1 MGAISKDEVAL
12 YDRQIR
18 LWGMEAQTRLRSS
31 SVCIMGI
38 TALSLETAK
47 NLVLSGI
54 GTLTL
59 IDPHEITNDDLQVQY
74 YFDESHIGRPRD
86 HELAEQ
92 LRVLNP
98 LVTIRV
104 GERGQEISGFDVVI
118 HVDAYMEAQHVASAC
133 RSAGVK
139 FVAAGALGLFGFV
152 FVDCGDRHEYAE
164 STSGAEPS
172 TTTCIA
178 EYTSLSDSLTA
189 RVEESSVVR
198 LRRKY
203 PPLVFVFQGKC
214 FHSLMAGVVDTED
227 ELVRLVR
234 SSLQSRSIPSN
245 VVDHDIISRVAQ
257 SLGTE
262 FVPCAAVVGGTL
274 AQEVLKI
281 ITRKDMPINNWY
293 TYDALKGD
301 AITCTLKP

>member
-1 MGAISKDEVAL
+1 MSAISKDEVAL

-38 TALSLETAK
+38 SALSLETAK

-59 IDPHEITNDDLQVQY
+59 IDSHEITTQDLQVQY
-74 YFDESHIGRPRD
+74 YFDQSHIGRPRD
-86 HELAEQ
+86 CVLVEQ

-104 GERGQEISGFDVVI
+104 GEQGQELSGFDVVV
-118 HVDAYMEAQHVASAC
+118 HVGAYTKAQRVASAC
-133 RSAGVK
+133 RDAQVK
-139 FVAAGALGLFGFV
+139 FVAAGAIGLFGFV
-152 FVDCGDRHEYAE
+152 FVDCGDRHEYVE
-164 STSGAEPS
+164 STSGSEPS
-172 TTTCIA
+172 TTTCMA
-178 EYTSLSDSLTA
+178 EYVSLSDSLNA
-189 RVEESSVVR
+189 RVEESSTMR

-203 PPLVFVFQGKC
+203 PPLVFVFQA
-214 FHSLMAGVVDTED
+214 LMAGMADSED
-227 ELVRLVR
+227 GLEKLVKA
-234 SSLQSRSIPSN
+234 SLHNQSIPSD

>member
-118 HVDAYMEAQHVASAC
+118 HVGAYMEAQHVASAC
-133 RSAGVK
+133 RNAGVK

-152 FVDCGDRHEYAE
+152 FVDCGDCHEYAE

-203 PPLVFVFQGKC
+203 PPLVFVFQGK
-214 FHSLMAGVVDTED
+214 SLMAGVVDTED

>member
-1 MGAISKDEVAL
+1 MSAISKDEVAL

-38 TALSLETAK
+38 TALSLETSK

-59 IDPHEITNDDLQVQY
+59 IDSHKITAQDLQVQY
-74 YFDESHIGRPRD
+74 YFDQSHIGRPRD
-86 HELAEQ
+86 HVLAEQ
-92 LRVLNP
+92 LQLLNP

-104 GERGQEISGFDVVI
+104 GKSDQELSGFDVVV
-118 HVDAYMEAQHVASAC
+118 HVDSYTKAQRVASAC
-133 RSAGVK
+133 RSAQVN
-139 FVAAGALGLFGFV
+139 FVAAGAFGLFGFV
-152 FVDCGDRHEYAE
+152 FVDCGDRHEYVETTSAE
-164 STSGAEPS
+164 SS
-172 TTTCIA
+172 TTCVA
-178 EYTSLSDSLTA
+178 EYVSLFDSLA
-189 RVEESSVVR
+189 ACVQESSTVR

-203 PPLVFVFQGKC
+203 PPLVFVFQA
-214 FHSLMAGVVDTED
+214 LMAGMVDTED
-227 ELVRLVR
+227 ELEKLVKA
-234 SSLQSRSIPSN
+234 SLHNRSIPSD

>member
-31 SVCIMGI
+31 SVCIMGV

-118 HVDAYMEAQHVASAC
+118 HVGAYMEAQHVASAC

-203 PPLVFVFQGKC
+203 PPLVFVFQGK
-214 FHSLMAGVVDTED
+214 SLMAGVVDTED

-234 SSLQSRSIPSN
+234 SSLLSRSIPSD

>member
-1 MGAISKDEVAL
+1 MSAISKDEVAL

-38 TALSLETAK
+38 TALSLETSK

-59 IDPHEITNDDLQVQY
+59 IDSHKITAQDLQAQY
-74 YFDESHIGRPRD
+74 YFDQSHIGRPRD
-86 HELAEQ
+86 HVLAEQ
-92 LRVLNP
+92 LQLLNP

-104 GERGQEISGFDVVI
+104 GKSGQELSGFDVVV
-118 HVDAYMEAQHVASAC
+118 HVDAYAKAQRVASAC
-133 RSAGVK
+133 RSAQVN

-152 FVDCGDRHEYAE
+152 FVDCGDRHEYVETTSAE
-164 STSGAEPS
+164 SS
-172 TTTCIA
+172 TACVA
-178 EYTSLSDSLTA
+178 EYVSLSDSLA
-189 RVEESSVVR
+189 ACVQESSTVR

-203 PPLVFVFQGKC
+203 PPLVFVFQA
-214 FHSLMAGVVDTED
+214 LMAGMADTED
-227 ELVRLVR
+227 ELEKLVKA
-234 SSLQSRSIPSN
+234 SLHSRSIPSD

>member
-118 HVDAYMEAQHVASAC
+118 HVGAYMEAQHVASAC
-133 RSAGVK
+133 RNAGVK

-152 FVDCGDRHEYAE
+152 FVDCGDCHEYAE